1 MLKTRGGTGKVAEA
15 NVTMG
20 AAKLKSGTSH
30 RCRAIRTRMIAMISC
45 YEVRKYVGGIENSL
59 VVGKSIVVLLGPRG
73 FYIFLTK

>member
-30 RCRAIRTRMIAMISC
+30 RCRAIRTRMIAIISC

-59 VVGKSIVVLLGPRG
+59 VVDNSIVVLLGPEG
-73 FYIFLTK
+73 FIYS